1 MTYHGDVAPG
11 TPVIFKFTTVNT
23 TGVATGMTSGAVSIY
38 RDSMVTQFTTGVTL
52 TTGFDSVVGL
62 NHVVVATTNTT
73 NYPVAGG
80 VNYQA
85 VLTGG
90 TVAGKSVVGYVV
102 GHFTMRNRVLG
113 TNAILS
119 TTINTAAITSAKFAS
134 AAITA
139 TVLNTGA
146 ITAAKFASAAITS
159 TVLNTG
165 AITAAKFASAAI
177 TSTVINTNAI
187 GANELADGAI
197 TAAKFASGAITSTV
211 IQSNAIGAA
220 EIADGAI
227 TAAKFASAAITS
239 TVLNTGAI
247 TAAKFGASAIT
258 ATVLSTT
265 AAAEIHT
272 AINAGTVGT
281 SIASILD
288 DTGTSG
294 VAVATGAISATSFAA
309 GAINAAAIAAD
320 AIGAS
325 ELAADA
331 ATEIADAFLNR
342 DMSTGTDSGST
353 TVRTPRQ
360 ALRALRNKVSISGS
374 TLTVTKEDDA
384 TASWTA
390 AVTTAAGNPLTSVDP
405 EGP

>member
-1 MTYHGDVAPG
+1 
-11 TPVIFKFTTVNT
+11 
-23 TGVATGMTSGAVSIY
+23 
-38 RDSMVTQFTTGVTL
+38 
-52 TTGFDSVVGL
+52 VVGL

-134 AAITA
+134 AAIT
-139 TVLNTGA
+139 
-146 ITAAKFASAAITS
+146 
-159 TVLNTG
+159 
-165 AITAAKFASAAI
+165 
-177 TSTVINTNAI
+177 STVINTNAI

-197 TAAKFASGAITSTV
+197 TSAKFASGAITSTV
-211 IQSNAIGAA
+211 
-220 EIADGAI
+220 
-227 TAAKFASAAITS
+227 
-239 TVLNTGAI
+239 
-247 TAAKFGASAIT
+247 
-258 ATVLSTT
+258 LSTT
-265 AAAEIHT
+265 AAAEIHSV
-272 AINAGTVGT
+272 INAGTIGT
-281 SIASILD
+281 SIAAILVDTGTTLDDKIDTIDTNVDSILD

-294 VAVATGAISATSFAA
+294 VAVATGAITTTTFGA

-320 AIGAS
+320 AIGSS
-325 ELAADA
+325 ELAATA
-331 ATEIADAFLNR
+331 AQEIADAFLDR